1 YRINNIEQRKRRIS
15 NDILT
20 VRQALETIREQAQWL
35 SGSTTLGEA
44 LRAQLYHLPEIPKNQ
59 QIEREII
66 NKRVNRLKYQDM
78 LGNLNSSNKNNWKK
92 QSETKKLTSEQTQI
106 YNSLIQTRKELLN
119 SIISGYDSEILELTK
134 LSIEAT

>member
-1 YRINNIEQRKRRIS
+1 EELPGFLTVELQINRKLSQQLNEQTYRINNIEQRKRRIS

-78 LGNLNSSNKNNWKK
+78 LGN
-92 QSETKKLTSEQTQI
+92 
-106 YNSLIQTRKELLN
+106 
-119 SIISGYDSEILELTK
+119 
-134 LSIEAT
+134 

>member
-1 YRINNIEQRKRRIS
+1 
-15 NDILT
+15 
-20 VRQALETIREQAQWL
+20 
-35 SGSTTLGEA
+35 GEA

-106 YNSLIQTRKELLN
+106 YNSLIKTRKELLN
-119 SIISGYDSEILELTK
+119 SI
-134 LSIEAT
+134 